1 MRFMGTFPILQLALQ
16 RNISMPETTRRE
28 GYFFPSPAAFLSDV
42 AVAAVVTPADSS
54 AASAKAYTAIFVCPR
69 FNARSLKFMVF
80 EHPRTTSFSMRF
92 VFNSGF
98 DEFEDE
104 LVFRLWRIG
113 CVLVARVRRI
123 AHEIALFGQLEPC
136 RFDLLAQ
143 ERFFDPV

>member
-42 AVAAVVTPADSS
+42 AVGAVVTPADSS
-54 AASAKAYTAIFVCPR
+54 AASAKAYAAIFVCPR

-80 EHPRTTSFSMRF
+80 EHSRTTSFSMPF
-92 VFNSGF
+92 AFNSGF

-104 LVFRLWRIG
+104 LVLGLRGIG
-113 CVLVARVRRI
+113 RVLVARVRRI
-123 AHEIALFGQLEPC
+123 AHEIAFLGQLEPC
-136 RFDLLAQ
+136 RFDLLTQ
-143 ERFFDPV
+143 ECLFDPV